1 MCGIAVIVHADA
13 HAVRHGIAAMND
25 AQSHRGPDD
34 HGASFVDLGEGGL
47 LGLGHRRLSILDL
60 SPLGHQPMAHPQTG
74 DILVF
79 NGEIYNYQEIR
90 SRLQGHG
97 VVFRGHS
104 DTEVLLH
111 ALVEWGTDAIAGLAG
126 MFAFAF
132 FHKRTR
138 RLLLARGPLGIKPLY
153 VSHSADRLVVAS
165 EVRGVLASGLV
176 DRRVDRRGV
185 AGLLAYGAV
194 QEPFTFF
201 EDIASFP
208 AGTYQWFDLSANG
221 AAKAGSPMRHWTY
234 PGVDDSITETQA
246 KERVDFELTRSVRE
260 HLIADVPVGVFLSSG
275 VDSTVMAGL
284 ARQVSPHVR
293 TFTLGFLDQ
302 PDLSESDMART
313 SARELCV
320 EHHDI
325 QVTSANALALTQ
337 RWLDT
342 LDQPSV
348 DGLNTYIIS
357 KAVRDA
363 GIIVAISGLGGDE
376 LFGGYPS
383 FGELPRIH
391 RFLQRIQWM
400 SPAARGQLMHTLGV
414 GKPATVRIKMREM
427 GLAGPDLLR
436 LYLLRRRT
444 KPNERLQRLGLSWES
459 LNLDESYQAPRVV
472 DRVRASDDDA
482 TAAIS
487 RYESEFYM
495 KSMLLRDTDATSMAH
510 SLEIRVPFLD
520 RRVIDLAYAI
530 PGRVRLPGPR
540 ADKHI
545 LRSTFSRYLRPELLG
560 QEKRGFTLPIR
571 RWMTTSLR
579 DLCEE
584 SIRAFRGSGIVEQ
597 DEVGRT
603 WDQFLR
609 NPEERVWSAAFLMCV
624 VGHYISRAQQTPAR
638 PLPAPAPTL

>member
-1 MCGIAVIVHADA
+1 VRAACGPGSPPA
-13 HAVRHGIAAMND
+13 
-25 AQSHRGPDD
+25 
-34 HGASFVDLGEGGL
+34 
-47 LGLGHRRLSILDL
+47 LDL
-60 SPLGHQPMAHPQTG
+60 DLLRWATSRWCTHKQ

-79 NGEIYNYQEIR
+79 NGEIYNFQELR
-90 SRLQGHG
+90 SRHQGHG

-153 VSHSADRLVVAS
+153 VSHSADRLIVAS
-165 EVRGVLASGLV
+165 EVRGVLASGMV
-176 DRRVDRRGV
+176 DPRVDRRGV

-201 EDIASFP
+201 EDISSFP
-208 AGTYQWFDLSANG
+208 AGSYQWFDLSANG
-221 AAKAGSPMRHWTY
+221 AAKAGTPMRHWTY
-234 PGVDDSITETQA
+234 PGVDDSITEAQA

-325 QVTSANALALTQ
+325 QVTSANALTLTQ

-391 RFLQRIQWM
+391 RFLQRVQWM
-400 SPAARGQLMHTLGV
+400 SPAARGQLMHTLGI
-414 GKPATVRIKMREM
+414 GKPASVRIKMD
-427 GLAGPDLLR
+427 GP
-436 LYLLRRRT
+436 RRPR
-444 KPNERLQRLGLSWES
+444 PPPPVPPPPHQAQRCLQRLGSAGRWPRRVLP
-459 LNLDESYQAPRVV
+459 APRVV
-472 DRVRASDDDA
+472 DRVCIRRRRDRRHLPVRVRVLYEEHAS
-482 TAAIS
+482 AIS
-487 RYESEFYM
+487 TRRAW
-495 KSMLLRDTDATSMAH
+495 LTP
-510 SLEIRVPFLD
+510 LEIRVLSSTASSISPTPSPDASACPAHAPTSTSSAPLSRD
-520 RRVIDLAYAI
+520 TSARSSWVRRNAAS
-530 PGRVRLPGPR
+530 
-540 ADKHI
+540 
-545 LRSTFSRYLRPELLG
+545 RSP
-560 QEKRGFTLPIR
+560 
-571 RWMTTSLR
+571 
-579 DLCEE
+579 
-584 SIRAFRGSGIVEQ
+584 
-597 DEVGRT
+597 
-603 WDQFLR
+603 
-609 NPEERVWSAAFLMCV
+609 SAA
-624 VGHYISRAQQTPAR
+624 G
-638 PLPAPAPTL
+638 